1 MLGLVASWYDGSA
14 ENWWVIPVHDETT
27 LCVLYASAR
36 AYYNLTQPE
45 DVGLLES
52 ILGSEW
58 TWFVER
64 DETADQKGE
73 FSKSYSQML
82 SQSHFRTKALGVGF

>member
-1 MLGLVASWYDGSA
+1 M
-14 ENWWVIPVHDETT
+14 IPVHDETM
-27 LCVLYASAR
+27 LCVLCASAR

-64 DETADQKGE
+64 DEAADQNVE
-73 FSKSYSQML
+73 FS
-82 SQSHFRTKALGVGF
+82 HD